1 MNTLKIDFENC
12 YGINRLKYEFDFS
25 EKRVYS
31 IYSPNGIMKTSF
43 AKTFIDLIKG
53 DSPCDKIYPDR
64 EPKCLITEHDGS
76 DIILDQIFVI
86 ENYIKKYQSEKMST
100 LLVNDKLKT
109 DYENAHKA
117 ISDKKSLFYKELQKL
132 AGLKRTVNIE
142 NTICDDFENKDIY
155 NLFESLESEII
166 DNSDSIY
173 SSIIYN
179 KIFNEKAYGFLK
191 SGELKNQIQ
200 GYIKKYD
207 ELLLNSKYL
216 KKGFNHFNAFTV
228 QKSLKDNGFFAAN
241 HSINLAGDTESR
253 KIDNEKDLLE
263 VINHEIEEVM
273 GNEEL
278 KKEFDAIG
286 KKLTNVSLKELCD
299 YLEDH
304 QEVLPELQDLEAF
317 KRKIWISYFIDQK
330 TLFKDLLI
338 EYHKRKKEIESII
351 IQANL
356 EETSWKSVIDIFNE
370 RFSVPFILE
379 VENQSEVLL
388 KSSHPSIKY
397 TYQDRDEPQ
406 IIEKDKLLELISQG
420 EKRAFYIL
428 NIIFEVEARKILQPD
443 TLFIVDDIA
452 DSFDYK
458 NKYAII
464 EYLSDISKD
473 ADFKIIILTHNYDF
487 HRTVCGRLD
496 MTREYKLISI
506 KNNTEIFLEK
516 EHYQNDPFKV
526 WKNNLHQNNS
536 MLIASIPFVRNL
548 ADYMGNDTIYN
559 ELTSLLHIKSGTNN
573 YDIGNL
579 EDAFLRIIGIAN
591 NLPNHSRKVIDLI
604 FSEASIISQNTDNS
618 VNLEYKIVMSIAI
631 RLKAE
636 QYMISEINDPVF
648 LEEIKHKSN
657 QTRNLYKKFIGLF
670 TDKINAKKILHK
682 VNLMTPENI
691 HLNSFMFEP
700 ILDMDIL
707 HLQTLYQEVIALS
720 T

>member
-1 MNTLKIDFENC
+1 MKTLKIDFENC
-12 YGINRLKYEFDFS
+12 NGISKLKYEFDFS
-25 EKRVYS
+25 KKRVYS
-31 IYSPNGIMKTSF
+31 IYSPNGVMKTTF
-43 AKTFIDLIKG
+43 ARTFIDLIKG

-76 DIILDQIFVI
+76 DIILDQVFVI
-86 ENYIKKYQSEKMST
+86 ENYIDKYQSEKMST

>member
-1 MNTLKIDFENC
+1 
-12 YGINRLKYEFDFS
+12 
-25 EKRVYS
+25 
-31 IYSPNGIMKTSF
+31 
-43 AKTFIDLIKG
+43 
-53 DSPCDKIYPDR
+53 
-64 EPKCLITEHDGS
+64 
-76 DIILDQIFVI
+76 
-86 ENYIKKYQSEKMST
+86 
-100 LLVNDKLKT
+100 
-109 DYENAHKA
+109 
-117 ISDKKSLFYKELQKL
+117 
-132 AGLKRTVNIE
+132 
-142 NTICDDFENKDIY
+142 
-155 NLFESLESEII
+155 
-166 DNSDSIY
+166 
-173 SSIIYN
+173 
-179 KIFNEKAYGFLK
+179 
-191 SGELKNQIQ
+191 
-200 GYIKKYD
+200 
-207 ELLLNSKYL
+207 
-216 KKGFNHFNAFTV
+216 
-228 QKSLKDNGFFAAN
+228 
-241 HSINLAGDTESR
+241 
-253 KIDNEKDLLE
+253 
-263 VINHEIEEVM
+263 
-273 GNEEL
+273 
-278 KKEFDAIG
+278 
-286 KKLTNVSLKELCD
+286 
-299 YLEDH
+299 
-304 QEVLPELQDLEAF
+304 
-317 KRKIWISYFIDQK
+317 
-330 TLFKDLLI
+330 
-338 EYHKRKKEIESII
+338 
-351 IQANL
+351 
-356 EETSWKSVIDIFNE
+356 
-370 RFSVPFILE
+370 
-379 VENQSEVLL
+379 LL